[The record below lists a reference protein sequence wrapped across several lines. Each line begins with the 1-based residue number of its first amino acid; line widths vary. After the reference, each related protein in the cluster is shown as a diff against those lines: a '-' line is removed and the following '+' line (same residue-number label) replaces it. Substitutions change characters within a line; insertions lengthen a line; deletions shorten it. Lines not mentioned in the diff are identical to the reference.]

1 MSNLSEFIGGGI
13 KSVQS
18 GTTSFPTVP
27 APPGGVASVDETI
40 NAIDTAKSFISLNG
54 IRTSSTSVL
63 PCGYVEFVDSTKV
76 RVVGQR
82 TFGTSV
88 TITIN
93 WTVVEYY

>member
-18 GTTSFPTVP
+18 GTTALVAPTSLVE
-27 APPGGVASVDETI
+27 ETI
-40 NAIDTAKSFISLNG
+40 NAVDTAKSFISLNG